1 MRSRHNFTTETR
13 STRRFTEQQSRN
25 QKTSPRRRGERGG
38 LPWERTLPA
47 CSAFLT
53 PRTQDACALRR
64 IQKNPLQAA
73 KDFQLSSTKQQSRDQ
88 SMNETT
94 DEHRFICGVVQ
105 STPAPK
111 KDFVIQGFF
120 DSRFVRSAKK
130 TPQGHREH
138 RVSLRPCGEQRHLL
152 KSTEARRQAVP

>member
-1 MRSRHNFTTETR
+1 
-13 STRRFTEQQSRN
+13 
-25 QKTSPRRRGERGG
+25 
-38 LPWERTLPA
+38 
-47 CSAFLT
+47 
-53 PRTQDACALRR
+53 
-64 IQKNPLQAA
+64 LQAA

-120 DSRFVRSAKK
+120 DSRFIRSAKK
-130 TPQGHREH
+130 TPQGRREH
-138 RVSLRPCGEQRHLL
+138 RVLCAP
-152 KSTEARRQAVP
+152 AV